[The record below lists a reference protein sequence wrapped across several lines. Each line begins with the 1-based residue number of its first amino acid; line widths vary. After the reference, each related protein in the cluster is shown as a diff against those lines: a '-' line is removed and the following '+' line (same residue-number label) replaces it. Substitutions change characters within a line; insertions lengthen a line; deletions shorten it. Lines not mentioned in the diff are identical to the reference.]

1 MDLVPGQPN
10 ISLAYI
16 ENREKKVCL
25 PNNTMLH
32 ANRVDAHLSGKLIDL
47 TAFRENTQ
55 FLTWSM
61 MK

>member
-1 MDLVPGQPN
+1 
-10 ISLAYI
+10 
-16 ENREKKVCL
+16 
-25 PNNTMLH
+25 MLL